1 MDPAPPCADAS
12 VAELRLQLLNTDA
25 DLFDRYRALF
35 ALRNKGD
42 EESVMVSFI
51 VIFCKQSINAMA

>member
-1 MDPAPPCADAS
+1 MD
-12 VAELRLQLLNTDA
+12 ENA

-42 EESVMVSFI
+42 EDSVRAICEGFKEPNSALFRHEI
-51 VIFCKQSINAMA
+51 GTLL

>member
-1 MDPAPPCADAS
+1 M
-12 VAELRLQLLNTDA
+12 AELRALLMDENA

-42 EESVMVSFI
+42 EDSVRAICEGFKEPNSALFRHEI
-51 VIFCKQSINAMA
+51 GTLL